1 MDLNQANGYS
11 ATPLLKKLGIK
22 PGLQLVLIDA
32 PEGYREALTIQQ
44 LQLYQDDVLHC
55 QNSANQHTDWVQL
68 FVRDAAFLAN
78 QLRLLRN
85 TLKPD
90 AVIWVSWPKKAARQP
105 TDISEDTIRQLALP
119 LGLVDIKVCA
129 VDATWSGLKLM
140 LRRELR

>member
-32 PEGYREALTIQQ
+32 PEGYHEALTIQQ

-55 QNSANQHTDWVQL
+55 QNAASQLTDWVQL
-68 FVRDAAFLAN
+68 FVRDAALLAS

-90 AVIWVSWPKKAARQP
+90 AVIWVCWPKKAARQP

-129 VDATWSGLKLM
+129 VDAIWSGLKLM